1 MELCTKSPS
10 DKRDWR
16 SYNDSRSW
24 GGPHRAILTT
34 RRPRSRPI
42 NEVVVLHPHLRSGI
56 SADPGKKVV
65 FPCHAFLRA
74 SAWASA
80 MTSADVVVV
89 GGGVLG
95 AATAYHLARAGVR
108 ALVVDRRD
116 EGHATWAGAGI
127 VCPVTAS
134 VGNARL
140 VELAFS
146 SAAHYPTLAAW
157 LAADLANAGQAAS
170 GTTTGLGGDET
181 GFAMVGMLSVGVA
194 GGGEGKVAAVDAWA
208 GVIASTTSYGRLAR
222 ASRVQVDEA
231 FRRCPVLA
239 EDLDAAVLVEWAA
252 RVDGNR
258 FRDSLLAAAV
268 IRGATVR
275 HATVDAVDVGRN
287 GARVYIGDDVVDAG
301 WVVLASGVWTD
312 RLWPLPG
319 VIRAIRGEILHIAV
333 PGHSTGTWPLV
344 NLEGDGPYMVPWPGG
359 RLAVGAT
366 VVPTTDLDPRPALSG
381 ARWLLDSL
389 ARATAGRLGE
399 AKLVEFR
406 VGFRPAT
413 SDGLP
418 LIGPAISP
426 TGEPA
431 ERVLLATGH
440 NATGLSW
447 GPYTGQL
454 VADLVTGAECAIDIG
469 PFSPARFANRN
480 QEEMTV

>member
-1 MELCTKSPS
+1 
-10 DKRDWR
+10 
-16 SYNDSRSW
+16 
-24 GGPHRAILTT
+24 
-34 RRPRSRPI
+34 
-42 NEVVVLHPHLRSGI
+42 
-56 SADPGKKVV
+56 
-65 FPCHAFLRA
+65 
-74 SAWASA
+74 
-80 MTSADVVVV
+80 MTSVDVVVV

-95 AATAYHLARAGVR
+95 AGAAYHLARAGAR

-134 VGNARL
+134 MRDPRL
-140 VELAFS
+140 LELAFS
-146 SAAHYPTLAAW
+146 SAAHYPTLVAW
-157 LAADLANAGQAAS
+157 VAADLANAGPPAS
-170 GTTTGLGGDET
+170 GTMPGLGGDET

-208 GVIASTTSYGRLAR
+208 RAIASTTSYGRLAR
-222 ASRVQVDEA
+222 SHPVQVDEA
-231 FRRCPVLA
+231 LRRCPVLT
-239 EDLDAAVLVEWAA
+239 EDLEAAVLVEWAA

-258 FRDSLLAAAV
+258 FRDALLAAAV
-268 IRGATVR
+268 TRGATVR
-275 HATVDAVDVGRN
+275 NATVDAVDAGRN
-287 GARVYIGDDVVDAG
+287 GARVYVGDDVIDAG
-301 WVVLASGVWTD
+301 WVVLAGGVWTD

-319 VIRAIRGEILHIAV
+319 VIRATRGEILHIAV

-366 VVPTTDLDPRPALSG
+366 VVPTRDLDPRPTLSG
-381 ARWLLDSL
+381 ARWLFDSL
-389 ARATAGRLGE
+389 VRATGGRLGE

-413 SDGLP
+413 TDDLP
-418 LIGPAISP
+418 LIGHAMLP
-426 TGEPA
+426 TGEAA

-454 VADLVTGAECAIDIG
+454 IAGLVTGAECPIDIG
-469 PFSPARFANRN
+469 PFSPGRFAN
-480 QEEMTV
+480 